1 MNAFEKTLSFSD
13 KLRKPAHKIIGWCFA
28 KGFIAKVQVQS
39 LNDMA
44 LDQRA
49 GIDSKVVFEQS
60 QVSFSIQ
67 EKYRT
72 NDNLKYMDFT
82 QELYNAYGTEHQ
94 TDGEFQHLWAS
105 YYFYGWANEDE
116 TGFSEWFIMDIQEY
130 KKLVLQVGGL
140 DKIPNVKKIQ
150 NQQYGKALFFTIPL
164 EFIKPAIM
172 WASHK
177 LAKQLNG

>member
-13 KLRKPAHKIIGWCFA
+13 KLRKPAHKIIKTTFEEFFA
-28 KGFIAKVQVQS
+28 QVVQVQS
-39 LNDMA
+39 LNDMD

-105 YYFYGWANEDE
+105 YYFYGWANKDE
-116 TGFSEWFIMDIQEY
+116 TGFADWFIMDIQEY

-150 NQQYGKALFFTIPL
+150 NNQYGKALFFTIPL

-172 WASHK
+172 WANK
-177 LAKQLNG
+177 RLANKLNG